1 MIYYVTNL
9 DRHKNLWDYLHIE
22 KCNVNYKMF
31 NNDIVRADATDEYE
45 DFDMCDVKEQYS
57 LMFIR
62 DLAVLNDLI
71 EAWGYGIIIKK
82 PYDFEN
88 IDYMKLVIYDSWN
101 E

>member
-22 KCNVNYKMF
+22 KCNVYYKMF
-31 NNDIVRADATDEYE
+31 NNDIVRTDATDEYE

-71 EAWGYGIIIKK
+71 EAWDCGIIIKK